1 MIVAESI
8 NNAISEG
15 DIKSIRL
22 MMKNSLL
29 VDPSFAEF
37 DEMSRLAGNVRGLY
51 DAHDGRE
58 LSQDKYAWNDD
69 YMNNLM
75 VQVVDNFSHERL
87 DHLKEVVRYLR
98 PAAARQQRSTS
109 TDRTK
114 SGQIPPNRPSSS
126 ERSGYQGT
134 RRHHEH
140 NRSKNIAA
148 GAAVGAVVGGVT
160 GGVIAGIAGGSILI
174 GAAAAA
180 ILAGVAVT
188 VVTKGEKRDE

>member
-37 DEMSRLAGNVRGLY
+37 DEMSRLAENVRGLY
-51 DAHDGRE
+51 DAHDGRD

-69 YMNNLM
+69 YMNKLM
-75 VQVVDNFSHERL
+75 VQVVDNFSHKRL

-98 PAAARQQRSTS
+98 PVTVRQRRSTS
-109 TDRTK
+109 TESKK
-114 SGQIPPNRPSSS
+114 SRQIPPNRPSSS
-126 ERSGYQGT
+126 ERSSYQGK
-134 RRHHEH
+134 RRQHEH
-140 NRSKNIAA
+140 NHSSRIAA
-148 GAAVGAVVGGVT
+148 GSAVGAVA
-160 GGVIAGIAGGSILI
+160 GGVIAGIAGGSVFI

-180 ILAGVAVT
+180 ILAGFAVT